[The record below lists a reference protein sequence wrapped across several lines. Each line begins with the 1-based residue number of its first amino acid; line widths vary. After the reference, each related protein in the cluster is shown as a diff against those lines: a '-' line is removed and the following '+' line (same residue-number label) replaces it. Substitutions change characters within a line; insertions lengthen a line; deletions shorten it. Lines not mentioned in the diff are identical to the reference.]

1 MDVSEYGTSP
11 FKEDPDDEKVGEMVN
26 TGTDPFA

>member
-1 MDVSEYGTSP
+1 MDVSECDTSP
-11 FKEDPDDEKVGEMVN
+11 FKEDPDYEKVGEKVN